1 MAKSGNAADADAVAS
16 AAEMLLKGFEDEAV
30 ELLFE
35 SLEDPF
41 PAAKKPK
48 HMPVAPAVAKPP
60 AAKAP
65 EQPAASKAIEQPAAS
80 KAVEQPAA
88 VKAVEQPPAAKAI
101 KQPPP
106 AKAGEQPPAAKAAEN
121 PPPAKAGEQ
130 PPGVKAAEGL
140 PAAGIPQ
147 LVPEDRTPEKIR
159 LAVQKGTSPLMKM
172 MGTPEEDLFA
182 ALGRKHPGLMGNWKR
197 LPYPMEKKPTCSFC
211 EKQFLD
217 QPHAKPTEEH
227 TLRMGAG
234 GSMCV
239 FCVNGGRAATWHQ
252 RQAEWTEEQRVQ
264 ALAASEKRR
273 MKWLSKFE

>member
-1 MAKSGNAADADAVAS
+1 M
-16 AAEMLLKGFEDEAV
+16 EAQ
-30 ELLFE
+30 
-35 SLEDPF
+35 
-41 PAAKKPK
+41 KKRSC
-48 HMPVAPAVAKPP
+48 M
-60 AAKAP
+60 
-65 EQPAASKAIEQPAAS
+65 I
-80 KAVEQPAA
+80 
-88 VKAVEQPPAAKAI
+88 
-101 KQPPP
+101 
-106 AKAGEQPPAAKAAEN
+106 
-121 PPPAKAGEQ
+121 
-130 PPGVKAAEGL
+130 
-140 PAAGIPQ
+140 
-147 LVPEDRTPEKIR
+147 
-159 LAVQKGTSPLMKM
+159 LMKM

-264 ALAASEKRR
+264 ALAASMRILLVFCSPRIHRLVQGRFECANLNVRGRALARHKR
-273 MKWLSKFE
+273 